1 MELQYSSVHQ
11 GGGGEMENFGQAIR
25 RRRRELGSRSARSQ
39 SESDLKMATQFQG
52 RIWLNSNTIP
62 AGRHERF

>member
-1 MELQYSSVHQ
+1 
-11 GGGGEMENFGQAIR
+11 MENFGQAIR